1 MARILCSISG
11 LEYKAQYFPYY
22 ACANESHHPVFDI
35 PAHKLPGIYETS
47 YLSGTLS
54 SEENYLLYLALFRS
68 TGMVDFRLAAT
79 RTDKTPGIIANSI
92 HSLVQMQTRISEI
105 GANRM
110 AEVLL
115 LPRFIITV
123 ETRDL
128 TPCPDWLRT
137 WQDNYADYRQGYRT
151 STALEKLTRI
161 EESLE
166 RSIKSKL
173 KDVSSYAAQLAN
185 WAEQAGSFPTV
196 TALDENNIPIPLSEY
211 WKRIIKFCAK
221 GELIYSI
228 PDDDLDKLTTY
239 CEETIAHGNIQ
250 AATLMALLRSA
261 RDKKGTLATLGDI
274 DLTRTFKILKPG
286 DGVEEANMLALILSA
301 PKELPLE
308 KAYPNKLAYVR
319 AKLKYQQAQEY
330 YKEHPSEHPDYTPP
344 PEPTNRREGDPA

>member
-11 LEYKAQYFPYY
+11 LEYKTQHFPYY

-35 PAHKLPGIYETS
+35 PAHKLPGIYESS

-92 HSLVQMQTRISEI
+92 HSLVQMQTRILAI
-105 GANRM
+105 GSSRM
-110 AEVLL
+110 AEVLS

-128 TPCPDWLRT
+128 TPCPDWLRV
-137 WQDNYADYRQGYRT
+137 WQDNYTDYQTGYRT
-151 STALEKLTRI
+151 STALEKLTRM

-173 KDVSSYAAQLAN
+173 KDVSGYAYQLAN
-185 WAEQAGSFPTV
+185 WAEQAGSFPTYEV
-196 TALDENNIPIPLSEY
+196 LDQDDTVIHMNDY

-221 GELIYSI
+221 GDSIYSV
-228 PDDDLDKLTTY
+228 PDQDLIDLIEH